1 MPVAFILA
9 WHVIGIAKP
18 IMLFM
23 KNSVVLF
30 FLFFVVN
37 IHLAVSQTVE
47 KVAPGIW
54 KIVFGAPEKYR
65 PADFKEAPLAEALTK
80 LPVVDS
86 PPFNLKG
93 IQFRKAAGGIVAEL
107 TVDTAERFYGFGL
120 QTNTFEQRGMRRE
133 IRTSSWVSGNLGF
146 GHASMPFYI
155 SSKGYGVLV
164 NTARYTVFYMASKG
178 KLDKATSGHVT
189 PDNQQIALTTVDLYG
204 KQHTASNDVSIS
216 VNGADGMELYIIGGP
231 DMRGVL
237 QRYNLFSGGGAI
249 PPLWGLGFKYR
260 VKATFNEKQVTAI
273 AGYFRENNI
282 PCDMLG
288 LEPGWQTHSY
298 SCSFVWNKNN
308 FPNPDAFIS
317 SINDKGFKLN
327 LWEHAYTHPS
337 SPLFDSLT
345 KYSGDYT
352 VWTGA
357 VPDFITT
364 GAKRI
369 FSNYHET
376 QFVKKGITAFKLD
389 ESDGADYLAAQME
402 WSFPDIARFPSGIDG
417 IQMRQ
422 LFGSLY
428 NKTMIDLYRK
438 NNIRTWF
445 DVRSSYLFAAPYPAV
460 LYSDMYNH
468 ADFVRMNVNSGFA
481 GVNWSPE
488 LRETSNE
495 ADLIRRL
502 QTITLSAQMVVNGW
516 YLNMPP
522 WLQYDVNKN
531 AKHEWLANHRQLEE
545 KARKLINLRMSLLPY
560 LYSAFARYYFEG
572 IPPVRA
578 LVLDYPDDAQVARID
593 DQYMLGESILCAP
606 FIDSASTRTVYLPK
620 GIWYNFN
627 NNKKYEGGRSYTVTM
642 SLDEIPIFIKDNTIL
657 PLADPVQFITPQ
669 TILNVTCKVYGK
681 PGRPLQLFEDN
692 SFNYDYTQGTCNW
705 LQLAWNGQ
713 KGTVSRNGKYKGRLY
728 NIKNWQ
734 VMAR

>member
-1 MPVAFILA
+1 
-9 WHVIGIAKP
+9 
-18 IMLFM
+18 M
-23 KNSVVLF
+23 KNCLLLFLLLVVLP
-30 FLFFVVN
+30 V
-37 IHLAVSQTVE
+37 HLAVSQTIE

-54 KIVFGAPEKYR
+54 KIVFATPEKYL
-65 PADFKEAPLAEALTK
+65 PTDFKEAPLLEALKK
-80 LPVVDS
+80 LPVVDT

-107 TVDTAERFYGFGL
+107 PADTAEKFYGFGL
-120 QTNTFEQRGMRRE
+120 QTNTFEQRGMRRD
-133 IRTSSWVSGNLGF
+133 IRISSWVMGNIGF

-155 SSKGYGVLV
+155 SSNGYGVLV
-164 NTARYTVFYMASKG
+164 NTARYTSFYMASKG
-178 KLDKATSGHVT
+178 KLDNTTSGHIT
-189 PDNQQIALTTVDLYG
+189 GDSQKIALTTVDLYG
-204 KQHTASNDVSIS
+204 KQHTSSKEVSITI
-216 VNGADGMELYIIGGP
+216 NGTEGMELYIFGGP
-231 DMRGVL
+231 GMRGVM

-260 VKATFNEKQVTAI
+260 VKATFNEKQVTEA
-273 AGYFRENNI
+273 ANYFRDNNI

-317 SINDKGFKLN
+317 GIAEKGFKLN

-337 SPLFDSLT
+337 SPLFDSIAN
-345 KYSGDYT
+345 YSGDYT

-357 VPDFITT
+357 VPDFITP
-364 GAKRI
+364 GARSI
-369 FSNYHET
+369 FGNYHET
-376 QFVKKGITAFKLD
+376 QFVKKGIAGFKLD
-389 ESDGADYLAAQME
+389 ESDGADYLVAERE

-422 LFGSLY
+422 LFGWLY
-428 NKTMIDLYRK
+428 NKTMIGLYRK
-438 NNIRTWF
+438 NNRRTWF
-445 DVRSSYLFAAPYPAV
+445 DVRSSYLFAAPYPTV
-460 LYSDMYNH
+460 LYSDMYSH
-468 ADFVRMNVNSGFA
+468 ADYVRMNVNSGFA

-516 YLNMPP
+516 YLDIPP
-522 WLQYDVNKN
+522 WLQYDVSKN
-531 AKHEWLANHRQLEE
+531 AKRELLPNYKQLED

-578 LVLDYPDDAQVARID
+578 LIMDYPDDAHVVNID

-606 FIDSASTRTVYLPK
+606 FIDSASTRTVYFPK

-627 NNKKYEGGRSYTVTM
+627 NNKKYEGGKSYTVTM
-642 SLDEIPIFIKDNTIL
+642 SLDEVPVFIKDNTIL
-657 PLADPVQFITPQ
+657 PLATPVQFITPQ
-669 TILNVTCKVYGK
+669 TVLPVTCHIYGT
-681 PGRPLQLFEDN
+681 PTQPLKLFEDN
-692 SFNYDYTQGTCNW
+692 SFNYDYTRGDYNW
-705 LQLAWNGQ
+705 LQLSWNGK
-713 KGTVSRNGKYKGRLY
+713 KGTVSRKGNYKGRLY
-728 NIKNWQ
+728 DIKGWQ
-734 VMAR
+734 VVP